1 MQAFFYQFA
10 GGSVTRLFEQNFE
23 GEVDEGIERLITLFR
38 LRPDQSALIAIEEE
52 GGQFVG
58 FGGSRQLTPID
69 R

>member
-10 GGSVTRLFEQNFE
+10 GGSVTLLFEQNFE
-23 GEVDEGIERLITLFR
+23 GEVDEGIEWLITLFR
-38 LRPDQSALIAIEEE
+38 LRPDESTLIAIEEK

-58 FGGSRQLTPID
+58 FRGSRQLTPID